1 MKKNVFLRIYGEG
14 QAVVLIPGF
23 ASRANSWGFQYR
35 WLKKHFKVITVENN
49 SLFGSQADHGDYYI
63 DGIVSDLNENLESCG
78 ISKTA
83 IVGSSMGG
91 MIALEFANRYPEKVA
106 SVVLATLPVEYNP
119 ALIHLADKLNSTV
132 GDDFSF
138 NEFLPLFFSPD
149 FVKQDRF
156 KIFTDLFMQNG
167 TGFSRNVLRDQLCV
181 IREWLELE
189 KWIKGC
195 QCPCLFIYGA
205 DDQLVSSDEAIKRLK
220 PVFDKSEFK
229 VINGAGHVVHIEKH
243 KEFNNIV
250 YDFLKRQNW

>member
-1 MKKNVFLRIYGEG
+1 M
-14 QAVVLIPGF
+14 
-23 ASRANSWGFQYR
+23 
-35 WLKKHFKVITVENN
+35 
-49 SLFGSQADHGDYYI
+49 
-63 DGIVSDLNENLESCG
+63 
-78 ISKTA
+78 
-83 IVGSSMGG
+83 
-91 MIALEFANRYPEKVA
+91 
-106 SVVLATLPVEYNP
+106 
-119 ALIHLADKLNSTV
+119 
-132 GDDFSF
+132 
-138 NEFLPLFFSPD
+138 PLFFSPD

-167 TGFSRNVLRDQLCV
+167 TGFSRNVLRDQLSV
-181 IREWLELE
+181 IREWIESKRWVE
-189 KWIKGC
+189 GC

>member
-49 SLFGSQADHGDYYI
+49 ALFGSQADHNDYCI
-63 DGIVSDLNENLESCG
+63 DQIVSDLNENLASYG

-156 KIFTDLFMQNG
+156 KIFTDLFTQNG
-167 TGFSRNVLRDQLCV
+167 TGFSRNVLRDQLSV
-181 IREWLELE
+181 IREWIESKRWVE
-189 KWIKGC
+189 GC

>member
-1 MKKNVFLRIYGEG
+1 MTNDHKIKEYGSG
-14 QAVVLIPGF
+14 QPVVLIPGF
-23 ASRANSWGFQYR
+23 AAKANSWGFQYR
-35 WLKKHFKVITVENN
+35 WLKKYFKIFAVENK
-49 SLFGSQADHGDYYI
+49 SIGKAESVHGCYDFSTI
-63 DGIVSDLNENLESCG
+63 TSELNKALDICGVSRA
-78 ISKTA
+78 A
-83 IVGSSMGG
+83 IIGSSMGA
-91 MIALEFANRYPEKVA
+91 MIALEFANSYPEKVA
-106 SVVLATLPVEYNP
+106 SVALATLPVEYNP

-167 TGFSRNVLRDQLCV
+167 TGFSRNVLRDQLSV
-181 IREWLELE
+181 IREWIESKRWVE
-189 KWIKGC
+189 GC

-205 DDQLVSSDEAIKRLK
+205 DDQLVSSDEAIKCLV

>member
-1 MKKNVFLRIYGEG
+1 MAKNVFFRIYGDG

-49 SLFGSQADHGDYYI
+49 SLFGSQADHNDYYI
-63 DGIVSDLNENLESCG
+63 DEIVSDLNENLESCG

-119 ALIHLADKLNSTV
+119 ALIHLADKLNSTA

-167 TGFSRNVLRDQLCV
+167 TGFSRNVLRDQLSV
-181 IREWLELE
+181 IREWIESKRWVE
-189 KWIKGC
+189 GC

>member
-1 MKKNVFLRIYGEG
+1 MTINKKIKNYGSG
-14 QAVVLIPGF
+14 QPVVLIPGF
-23 ASRANSWGFQYR
+23 ASKANSWGFQYR
-35 WLKKHFKVITVENN
+35 WLKKHFKVITFEFNDEYQFGQRN
-49 SLFGSQADHGDYYI
+49 SFYNLSE
-63 DGIVSDLNENLESCG
+63 IVSDLNKNLESCG

-83 IVGSSMGG
+83 MVGSSMGA

-106 SVVLATLPVEYNP
+106 CVVLATLPVEYNP
-119 ALIHLADKLNSTV
+119 ALFHLADKLNSTV
-132 GDDFSF
+132 RDDFSF

-156 KIFTDLFMQNG
+156 KIFTDLFTQNG
-167 TGFSRNVLRDQLCV
+167 TGFSRNVLRDQLSV
-181 IREWLELE
+181 IREWIELE

-205 DDQLVSSDEAIKRLK
+205 DDQLVSSDEAIKCLA
-220 PVFDKSEFK
+220 PVFDKSEFR